1 MLGEDPMKRHVVPAF
16 LLALAVGT
24 NAACA
29 QDGDDDVQNGHRL
42 ANLICSNCH
51 VASSDQPFRPILQPS
66 APSFDSIAQRSTVD
80 SEFIST
86 FLTTTHRDI
95 SSPNGM
101 PNPQLL
107 DYQVK
112 QIAAYLLSLRKAAA
126 APTTICGR
134 EIAKLEQVLSQ
145 VRATRGAVA
154 SAPETNAARLHRQ
167 PTPESV
173 ARAEDKAEQTIEATL
188 VTARKLDASGK
199 QDECL
204 ATLKAVALQLGVP

>member
-1 MLGEDPMKRHVVPAF
+1 MKRHVIPAF

-112 QIAAYLLSLRKAAA
+112 QIAAYLLSLRKAA
-126 APTTICGR
+126 GR
-134 EIAKLEQVLSQ
+134 PQRFAD
-145 VRATRGAVA
+145 VRLR
-154 SAPETNAARLHRQ
+154 NLNRF
-167 PTPESV
+167 
-173 ARAEDKAEQTIEATL
+173 
-188 VTARKLDASGK
+188 
-199 QDECL
+199 
-204 ATLKAVALQLGVP
+204 